1 MGDPRACCCVSRS
14 LCGEPDPGSRCAGSG
29 GPRTLSPLGPGL
41 VVGCVSRAQL
51 RGRAR
56 WGLMCSCCVRLPW
69 SPPSWLCHL
78 FLPRLFLSSFYFSFL
93 TWSLPGILYLL
104 SCVLTRRPALLP
116 ADVHGWAPRLCSRLG
131 HAGRLLPWMGA
142 GGWRLVA
149 GGSAMWVCWG
159 FNTTVL

>member
-56 WGLMCSCCVRLPW
+56 WGLVLLLRETPVVSAVLALP
-69 SPPSWLCHL
+69 SLPSTFISVFVL
-78 FLPRLFLSSFYFSFL
+78 FFFR

>member
-1 MGDPRACCCVSRS
+1 MRRLRWPQDTLA
-14 LCGEPDPGSRCAGSG
+14 AGSG
-29 GPRTLSPLGPGL
+29 VGCRMCQSCSAEGPRSVGPHVL
-41 VVGCVSRAQL
+41 LLRETPVVSAVLA
-51 RGRAR
+51 
-56 WGLMCSCCVRLPW
+56 LP
-69 SPPSWLCHL
+69 SLPSTFISVFVL
-78 FLPRLFLSSFYFSFL
+78 FFFR

>member
-56 WGLMCSCCVRLPW
+56 WGLVLLLRETPVVSAVLALP
-69 SPPSWLCHL
+69 
-78 FLPRLFLSSFYFSFL
+78 
-93 TWSLPGILYLL
+93 SLPSTFISVFVLFFFSNLVSARYLVSAVVCTNPSPSTAPCRRAWL
-104 SCVLTRRPALLP
+104 GAQAVLPSGPCWAAPSL
-116 ADVHGWAPRLCSRLG
+116 DGGWRL
-131 HAGRLLPWMGA
+131 AA
-142 GGWRLVA
+142 GGWRLGHV
-149 GGSAMWVCWG
+149 GLLG
-159 FNTTVL
+159 L